1 MERFNVG
8 EIVIT
13 PFPFSD
19 LSSRKV
25 RPAIVLAIG
34 DHGDLILCQITSR
47 VNNARNQLK
56 LSSVSFSVGKLN
68 QSVSYA
74 RPDKLFTCD
83 PKMIIGKTGSLKSSV
98 LKEIRKILI
107 RVFDL

>member
-8 EIVIT
+8 EVVIT

-19 LSSRKV
+19 LSSKKV

-34 DHGDLILCQITSR
+34 DRDDLILCQITSK
-47 VNNARNQLK
+47 VNNANNYLE
-56 LSSVSFSVGKLN
+56 LTSVSFAVGKLN
-68 QSVSYA
+68 QPVSYA

-83 PKMIIGKTGSLKSSV
+83 PKMIIGKTGNLRLST